1 MTKSNIWTWVIL
13 VAFSSLN
20 YFLPDKFDKS
30 TILILLILFTLVKV
44 ILVAIQFME
53 LKKAHPM
60 WLVLVGFALLLYGG
74 FIIAL
79 N

>member
-1 MTKSNIWTWVIL
+1 MTKSNIRAWVTL
-13 VAFSSLN
+13 VVLSSLN
-20 YFLPDKFDKS
+20 YFLPDKFDKNA
-30 TILILLILFTLVKV
+30 ILILLILFILVKV
-44 ILVAIQFME
+44 ILVALQFME